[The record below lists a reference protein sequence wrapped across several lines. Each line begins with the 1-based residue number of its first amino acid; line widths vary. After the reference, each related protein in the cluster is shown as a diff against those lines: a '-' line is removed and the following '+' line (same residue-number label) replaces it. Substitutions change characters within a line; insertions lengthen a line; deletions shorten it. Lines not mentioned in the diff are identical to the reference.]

1 MRRGRTRRRGEDRER
16 KKRPLPRENPA
27 LLLVLEQRLC
37 WRPLR
42 RRPAARCPAVP
53 PILARSGVRSCS
65 GRCVEVGH
73 LRQARCGLSVR
84 VRNRHTHPHQVP
96 PSHQRGGCHQPVLRN
111 MRAPCT
117 HPSLRLSALSPPVRT
132 PTTNNTRTGIKILPP
147 LGRPPAGAQPVGY
160 AMVDPEPGCLKCST
174 LSQAGIIVVILLAIF
189 FWPLAFV
196 PCLFPQMH
204 EKAQRA
210 MYAVPEAP
218 VAAKF

>member
-1 MRRGRTRRRGEDRER
+1 MCAARGRAARRRGGCGARRER
-16 KKRPLPRENPA
+16 EPLALRP
-27 LLLVLEQRLC
+27 
-37 WRPLR
+37 
-42 RRPAARCPAVP
+42 VP
-53 PILARSGVRSCS
+53 P
-65 GRCVEVGH
+65 
-73 LRQARCGLSVR
+73 
-84 VRNRHTHPHQVP
+84 P
-96 PSHQRGGCHQPVLRN
+96 PSLSH
-111 MRAPCT
+111 
-117 HPSLRLSALSPPVRT
+117 HPSSPLSSPCPL
-132 PTTNNTRTGIKILPP
+132 GIKILPP

-189 FWPLAFV
+189 FWPLAFL